1 MNLQMLAIEPPEPA
15 AKPAPPPQRVV
26 RSLVSVTACLKVLTQ
41 CALVATLAYGSF
53 FLVTHYVLQS
63 VQVVGNSMAPTL
75 MNTQRYLM
83 NRWVFMLREPKPN
96 DIVVLRDPTD
106 SSYAVKRIVAREG
119 DSIYLKGGRIL
130 VNGHPLQEPYLPAG
144 TQTYA
149 SPSVREQWVVCGKN
163 QYFVMG
169 DNRNNSC
176 DSRNYGPIPRQNI
189 LGVII
194 Q

>member
-15 AKPAPPPQRVV
+15 AKPAPPPR
-26 RSLVSVTACLKVLTQ
+26 RESRALVSLTACLKMFMQ
-41 CALVATLAYGSF
+41 CILVAALAYVSF

-83 NRWVFMLREPKPN
+83 NRWVYMLREPKPS
-96 DIVVLRDPTD
+96 DIVVLRDPSD

-119 DSIYLKGGRIL
+119 DSIYLKGGQIL
-130 VNGHPLQEPYLPAG
+130 VNGHALQEPYLPAG
-144 TQTYA
+144 TRTFA
-149 SPSVREQWVVCGKN
+149 SPTVREQWVVCGKN
-163 QYFVMG
+163 QYFVLG

-176 DSRNYGPIPRQNI
+176 DSRNYGPISRQNI